1 MSIAPTLEDIKGDLK
16 AVIRANSDRG
26 FVPYGGCDRIC
37 NWMMHTLDESQSA
50 EDRGLTLD
58 IHLFI
63 LVEIIKL
70 ISHADTSSGSVT
82 DTVNECLRGVE
93 ALCQAAS
100 NTQRKPMFEA
110 IIKTGKNKA
119 FDGWE
124 ESAYRLLRSVVHLVD
139 DQKQARKVYDLFT
152 KLGPMYDDTEY
163 PDRYVITLGMIERLE
178 GAEAAKIYLTE
189 HLHIKEIR
197 MIAVERALDSKR
209 YELAE
214 NLCLEALNKDK
225 SYGRA
230 ADWAYYLERIY
241 GEQSDRVKQIEIVR
255 LIVKRGDKTY
265 YRKLKELYQSEGTWE
280 QRREPLLEELSK
292 AYMTN
297 EYAVLLEWENEWTRL
312 LHVIET
318 EPMYIAYFGKSLAT
332 HFPEETYRIYEKQI
346 ESEAAAATD
355 RRKYKGVC
363 KLIKEYAAVGANAEV
378 KRLVKRLIDEYP
390 RRPAMIDELT
400 ALERRL
406 K

>member
-1 MSIAPTLEDIKGDLK
+1 
-16 AVIRANSDRG
+16 
-26 FVPYGGCDRIC
+26 
-37 NWMMHTLDESQSA
+37 
-50 EDRGLTLD
+50 LTLN

-63 LVEIIKL
+63 LVEVMKL

-82 DTVNECLRGVE
+82 DTVNECLRGIE
-93 ALCQAAS
+93 ALCQTVS
-100 NTQRKPMFEA
+100 NAQRKPMFEA
-110 IIKTGKNKA
+110 IIKAGNHKA

-124 ESAYRLLRSVVHLVD
+124 ETAYRLLRCVVHLVD

-163 PDRYVITLGMIERLE
+163 PDRYVITLGIIERLE
-178 GAEAAKIYLTE
+178 GAEAAETYVTE

-197 MIAVERALDSKR
+197 MIAVERALAAKR

-241 GEQSDRVKQIEIVR
+241 GEQSDRAKQIDIVR

-265 YRKLKELYQSEGTWE
+265 FRKLKELYQSEGTWE
-280 QRREPLLEELSK
+280 QRREPLLDELSN

-312 LHVIET
+312 LHVIEA
-318 EPMYIAYFGKSLAT
+318 EPMYIAYFGKSLAK
-332 HFPEETYRIYEKQI
+332 HFPEETYRIYEKHI

-363 KLIKEYAAVGANAEV
+363 KLIKEYAAAGANAEA
-378 KRLVKRLIDEYP
+378 KSLVRRLIDEYP
-390 RRPAMIDELT
+390 RRSAMIDELT
-400 ALERRL
+400 VLERRL